1 MNKISNWTNINKMKL
16 NESKSKVMILNYTT
30 KYQFATRI
38 HLNDN
43 LLDTVSETTLLGMV
57 VSSDIKW
64 HSNSKLFT
72 QKGYQRMTILRKLYD
87 FDIPTEDL
95 VLIYNMYIRSILEY
109 NSNVWFSSITN
120 EERENLER
128 VQRVACKIIL
138 KGDYKNYNQA
148 LSFLNLQNL
157 SDRRQ
162 MLAGRFANKCVKS
175 ERFCDLF
182 PLADNTKM
190 DTRSND
196 KFVVNFANTDRIR
209 DSSIPAMQ
217 RILNKK
223 GGK

>member
-1 MNKISNWTNINKMKL
+1 M
-16 NESKSKVMILNYTT
+16 
-30 KYQFATRI
+30 
-38 HLNDN
+38 
-43 LLDTVSETTLLGMV
+43 
-57 VSSDIKW
+57 
-64 HSNSKLFT
+64 
-72 QKGYQRMTILRKLYD
+72 
-87 FDIPTEDL
+87 
-95 VLIYNMYIRSILEY
+95 
-109 NSNVWFSSITN
+109 WFSSITN

-138 KGDYKNYNQA
+138 KGEYKNYNQA

-162 MLAGRFANKCVKS
+162 MLAGRFAIKCVKS

-196 KFVVNFANTDRIR
+196 KYVVNFANTDRLR

-223 GGK
+223 GGNENLSCLIVVKMTATLKMSHQFLYTVNYCHTLR